1 MARSRH
7 DTERAKP
14 YRSGLAP
21 PCPVPPDLVHVWLVE
36 DNALYRETI
45 TDVVDAVSR
54 HTISAFGSVEAALDA
69 LREGALPDVVLMD
82 IGLPGQSG
90 VEGAQAFQQQA
101 PAVPVVML
109 TVHQDTDTIFR
120 ALCAG
125 ASGYLLKTATPEAI
139 VAAIAEVRAG
149 GAAMDAQI
157 ARRVLDLF
165 AVRLAP
171 QTDYGLSDR
180 EQEILHQLVDGLTK
194 KQIAERIHLSPH
206 TIDGHIRNIYAKLH
220 VHSRSEV
227 VAKALRERL
236 V

>member
-1 MARSRH
+1 M
-7 DTERAKP
+7 P
-14 YRSGLAP
+14 
-21 PCPVPPDLVHVWLVE
+21 LVHVWLVE

-45 TDVVDAVSR
+45 AEVVDAAPGHVATPFDSC
-54 HTISAFGSVEAALDA
+54 EAALDA
-69 LREGALPDVVLMD
+69 LAAGALPDVVLMD
-82 IGLPGQSG
+82 IGLGGMSG
-90 VEGAQAFQQQA
+90 VEGAQRFQERA

-125 ASGYLLKTATPEAI
+125 ASGYLLKTATPDAI
-139 VAAIAEVRAG
+139 LDAIGEVRAG

-165 AVRLAP
+165 ATRLAP
-171 QTDYGLSDR
+171 RTDYGLSDR
-180 EQEILHQLVDGLTK
+180 EREILHLLVDGLTK
-194 KQIAERIHLSPH
+194 RQIAERLHLSPH
-206 TIDGHIRNIYAKLH
+206 TIDGHIRNIYGKLH

>member
-1 MARSRH
+1 M
-7 DTERAKP
+7 
-14 YRSGLAP
+14 P
-21 PCPVPPDLVHVWLVE
+21 PLLHIWLVE

-45 TDVVDAVSR
+45 AEVLDAVPGYV
-54 HTISAFGSVEAALDA
+54 ASVFEHCEAALDA
-69 LREGALPDVVLMD
+69 LHAGALPEVVLMD
-82 IGLPGQSG
+82 IGLPGMSG
-90 VEGAQAFQQQA
+90 VEGAQRFQEQA

-109 TVHQDTDTIFR
+109 TVHQDTDTIFQ

-139 VAAIAEVRAG
+139 VSAIAEVRAG

-157 ARRVLDLF
+157 ARRVLNLF
-165 AVRLAP
+165 ASRLAP
-171 QTDYGLSDR
+171 QADYGLSDR
-180 EQEILHQLVDGLTK
+180 EREILHQLVDGLTK
-194 KQIAERIHLSPH
+194 KQIAEQIHLSPH

>member
-1 MARSRH
+1 M
-7 DTERAKP
+7 
-14 YRSGLAP
+14 
-21 PCPVPPDLVHVWLVE
+21 PVAVWLVE

-45 TDVVDAVSR
+45 VDVIDGVEGHIAVPFA
-54 HTISAFGSVEAALDA
+54 TCEEALDA
-69 LREGALPDVVLMD
+69 LDAGALPDAVLMD
-82 IGLPGQSG
+82 IGLPGMGG
-90 VEGAQAFQQQA
+90 VEGAEQFAVRA

-139 VAAIAEVRAG
+139 VGAIAEVRAG

-165 AVRLAP
+165 TAMAAP
-171 QTDYGLSDR
+171 APDYGLSDR
-180 EQEILHQLVDGLTK
+180 ETEILHLLVDGLTK
-194 KQIAERIHLSPH
+194 RASAERLFLSPH
-206 TIDGHIRNIYAKLH
+206 TVDGHIRNIYGKLH

>member
-1 MARSRH
+1 MTH
-7 DTERAKP
+7 RASWP
-14 YRSGLAP
+14 IVGSHP
-21 PCPVPPDLVHVWLVE
+21 IDSIVPPLVHVWLVE
-36 DNALYRETI
+36 DNTLYRETI
-45 TDVVDAVSR
+45 SDVIDAVPG
-54 HTISAFGSVEAALDA
+54 HVASAFGSCEAALGALDA
-69 LREGALPDVVLMD
+69 GALPDAVLMD
-82 IGLPGQSG
+82 IGLPGLGG
-90 VEGAQAFQQQA
+90 VEGAEQFQARA

-139 VAAIAEVRAG
+139 VEAIAEVRAG

-157 ARRVLDLF
+157 ARRVLTLF
-165 AVRLAP
+165 TEMAVPRA
-171 QTDYGLSDR
+171 DYGLSGR

-194 KQIAERIHLSPH
+194 KLIAERLHLSPH

-220 VHSRSEV
+220 VHTRTGA